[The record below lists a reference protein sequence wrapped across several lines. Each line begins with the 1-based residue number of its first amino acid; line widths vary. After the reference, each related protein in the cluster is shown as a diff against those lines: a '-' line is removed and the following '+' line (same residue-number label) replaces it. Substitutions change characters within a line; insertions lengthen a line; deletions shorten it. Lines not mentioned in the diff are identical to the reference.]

1 MDLMN
6 LIFLAVGLALGV
18 GIGFLYFKSR
28 QNARL
33 PESQELKVQLQLE
46 IERSTKLADD
56 LQSVNQEL
64 RAERE
69 KVLILNNQNAE
80 LKANFVNL
88 EKRLSEQKNEFS
100 DLQLR
105 FTAEFKNLANEIF
118 EEKTQ
123 KFTDQNK
130 ENLSDLLK
138 PLGEKL
144 NLFEQKVEQSS
155 KDSVARNSAL
165 REQIIALRELNQKM
179 TEEAEN
185 LTNALKG
192 DIRAQGNWGEVILES
207 ILEKSGLEK
216 GREYYTQETH
226 FSEQGRRLRPD
237 VIIKLPENKNLIID
251 AKVSLVAFEK
261 YMNATNPDEQA
272 EHLKNYL
279 ISVKAHIK
287 GLSEKNYHQLFDGG
301 NLDYVLM
308 FVPIESAFSLIVQ
321 HGGELYNQAHE
332 KSIIIVSPATLIAT
346 LRTVASIW
354 KHEYQNQ
361 NALEIARQGGAL
373 YDKFKAFVDDLMEV
387 GRSLDKS
394 KSQYS
399 DAMNKL
405 VSGRDNLIRKTER
418 LKELGAK
425 ANKKLDSNLLARA
438 GADKREEEPEELPET
453 SRPGSE
459 PDSLF

>member
-1 MDLMN
+1 MN
-6 LIFLAVGLALGV
+6 LLFLVVGCFLGIGLGV
-18 GIGFLYFKSR
+18 LFVKSR
-28 QNARL
+28 RSSSL
-33 PESQELKVQLQLE
+33 PETEEIKIQLKLEL
-46 IERSTKLADD
+46 ERSRKLAED
-56 LQSVNQEL
+56 LQGLNQEL
-64 RAERE
+64 REERE
-69 KVLILNNQNAE
+69 RVISLNNQNAE
-80 LKANFVNL
+80 LKANHSNL
-88 EKRLSEQKNEFS
+88 AERLSDQKEELAG
-100 DLQLR
+100 LQKK

-123 KFTDQNK
+123 KFTNQNK
-130 ENLSDLLK
+130 DNLTDLLK

-144 NLFEQKVEQSS
+144 NLFEQKVDQNS
-155 KDSVARNSAL
+155 KESVARNSAL
-165 REQIIALRELNQKM
+165 KEQIIALRDLNQKM

-192 DIRAQGNWGEVILES
+192 DIRAQGNWGEVILDS
-207 ILEKSGLEK
+207 ILEKSGLKK
-216 GREYYTQETH
+216 GREFFTQETH
-226 FSEQGRRLRPD
+226 FSESGRRLRPD

-261 YMNATNPDEQA
+261 FMNANDPVEQE
-272 EHLKNYL
+272 EHLKSYM

-287 GLSEKNYHQLFDGG
+287 GLAEKNYHQLFDGG

-321 HGGELYNQAHE
+321 HGGEIYNQAHE
-332 KSIIIVSPATLIAT
+332 KSIIIVSPATLVAT

-394 KSQYS
+394 KAQYA

-405 VSGRDNLIRKTER
+405 VSGRDNLVRKTER

-425 ANKKLDSNLLARA
+425 ANKKMDDSLLARA
-438 GADKREEEPEELPET
+438 GANEPSQEFI
-453 SRPGSE
+453 
-459 PDSLF
+459 PDSSEDSNSLF